1 MREGPEVRKSGSPE
15 VPRSGASRSDWALK
29 RQFLGGLYAAASPL
43 AALYAANR
51 VWLRGKRLV
60 GLREKLTGEGEPVA
74 PGQVLV
80 HGVSLGE
87 TMLMRPLVP
96 HLERIF
102 AARCL
107 LTTTTGTGWQA
118 LGEQFAGHQRAFL
131 PLDRPEAVRRFLA
144 RARPRLVVLLELE
157 IWPGFIGECQAR
169 GIPVLLL
176 NARCSESSFRGYRSA
191 GPLLRPLLAR
201 LGLVLAQ
208 NALWAARLAALG
220 VRRERLAVPGSLKA
234 DLVKP
239 ATPEAA
245 ATLAGSLGLTSGQPV
260 LLLASTSAGADGRPD
275 EEGAVLSDRLGWWR
289 EQGWRV
295 VICPRHPE
303 RGPQVAALVARLGG
317 TARRSSQGERLSG
330 ADEVLVVDEIG
341 KLGALYAWTAAQ
353 TGIAVVGGSLG
364 SGRRGQ
370 NMLEAAAAGCCT
382 AVGADTRNF
391 PDAMALLREG
401 GGVVE
406 LSDPPEPTA
415 LTLLA
420 GDGERRRRLGAAA
433 QLAWRSGQ
441 GALART
447 VARLERYAAAL
458 P

>member
-1 MREGPEVRKSGSPE
+1 MTRRGS
-15 VPRSGASRSDWALK
+15 ASDWGLK
-29 RQFLGGLYAAASPL
+29 RQFLGALYAAASPL

-60 GLREKLTGEGEPVA
+60 GLRDKLTGTGPSLT
-74 PGQVLV
+74 PGQIIV

-102 AARCL
+102 SARCL
-107 LTTTTGTGWQA
+107 VTTTTETGWQA
-118 LGEQFAGHQRAFL
+118 LGEHFPQHQRAFL
-131 PLDRPEAVRRFLA
+131 PLDRPAAVRRFLA
-144 RARPRLVVLLELE
+144 RTRPRLVVLLELE

-176 NARCSESSFRGYRSA
+176 NARCSASSFNGYRTA
-191 GPLLRPLLAR
+191 GPFLRPLLAR
-201 LGLVLAQ
+201 LDLVLAQ
-208 NALWAARLAALG
+208 NAQWGARLAALG
-220 VRRERLAVPGSLKA
+220 VRRACLAVPGSLKA
-234 DLVKP
+234 DLVRP

-275 EEGAVLSDRLGWWR
+275 EEDAVLSDRFGWWR
-289 EQGWRV
+289 DQGWRV

-303 RGPQVAALVARLGG
+303 RGPQVAALIARLGG
-317 TARRSSQGERLSG
+317 VARRSSQGERLAG
-330 ADEVLVVDEIG
+330 RDDVLIVDEIG
-341 KLGALYAWTAAQ
+341 KLAALYAWTAAQ

-382 AVGADTRNF
+382 VVGADTRNF
-391 PDAMALLREG
+391 PDAVALLREARALI
-401 GGVVE
+401 E
-406 LSDPPEPTA
+406 LNDPPDPTA

-420 GDGERRRRLGAAA
+420 GDPERRRQLGAAA
-433 QLAWRSGQ
+433 QIAWRSGQ

-447 VARLERYAAAL
+447 VTLLERYADSACGSR
-458 P
+458 